1 LSEEQPA
8 VNGISNWGEA
18 ALSSVAAALAL
29 FLAAVPRVIGFLLIL
44 IIGWFIAILI
54 ARLVAGLLW
63 RVNSPRQ

>member
-1 LSEEQPA
+1 
-8 VNGISNWGEA
+8 VNGISNWGEV

-44 IIGWFIAILI
+44 IIGWFIANLI